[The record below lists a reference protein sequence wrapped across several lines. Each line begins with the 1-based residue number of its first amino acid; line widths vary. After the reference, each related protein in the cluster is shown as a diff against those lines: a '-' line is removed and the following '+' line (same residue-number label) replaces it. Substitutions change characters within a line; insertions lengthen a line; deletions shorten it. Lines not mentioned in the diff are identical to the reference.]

1 MPIIEWVTSAW
12 PWRVITVCGQDKSQW
27 FFLNWLFSWP
37 YRHFCWSIFWVK
49 NYGPALTYMG
59 FPGGSAEKES
69 TFSAADLGDVGL
81 IAGLGRSSREGNGN
95 PLQYSCLENSMD
107 RGAWYTIVYGVAESG
122 TTEWLSIQRALSI
135 GNLCPLLVRFIYIQ
149 IYIIQL
155 EYIYYWNTYTIEN
168 YSP

>member
-95 PLQYSCLENSMD
+95 PLQYSRLKNRMD
-107 RGAWYTIVYGVAESG
+107 WGSWRATVCRVPKGKTQLKQ
-122 TTEWLSIQRALSI
+122 LSPCTHTHTLTHTHTHTHSPTHIKPPR
-135 GNLCPLLVRFIYIQ
+135 V
-149 IYIIQL
+149 
-155 EYIYYWNTYTIEN
+155 IEIKV
-168 YSP
+168 